1 MGGIYIKKRLLF
13 VNGHLN
19 VGGVERSLVDL
30 LKYIDYD
37 KYELDLI
44 LFEELGDYIDEI
56 PNDVNVIF
64 YDLTKTYGSFLKCIL
79 NNLKN
84 REGKYAFIRIVFYL
98 ERIFGAKV
106 KKLLKPLFK
115 SLGKYDCAI
124 AYRIGICTDFVA
136 YVVNAKNKVTW
147 WHHGSYDY
155 NEKQTKA
162 IENVYKNF
170 NHVVSVSEGCKN
182 MILDN
187 VNIPKDK
194 IVVIPNIIDF
204 DNIYNKSIEKV
215 DDDLY
220 DKDYVN
226 IVSIGRLSPEKGMI
240 NCVFACKQLI
250 DLGYK
255 IKWFLIGDGSEYE
268 KIKHEILLNDLEDKV
283 YLLGRKKNPYSYL
296 KNADVYVHPSY
307 VESMSITV
315 LEAMCLDKPLVVAK
329 SIGPLEFI
337 KNKENGI
344 LVNPDIEG
352 LVYGIKSLL
361 DDIKLYNKLSK
372 KDLNV
377 LKNYTFES
385 VILNVE
391 ELINKI

>member
-37 KYELDLI
+37 KYEVDLV
-44 LFEELGDYIDEI
+44 LFEELGDYRDEI

-64 YDLTKTYGSFLKCIL
+64 YDLTKTYGSFFKCIF

-170 NHVVSVSEGCKN
+170 NYVVSVSEGCKK

-187 VNIPKDK
+187 VNVPKDK

-204 DNIYNKSIEKV
+204 DSIYNKSLEKV

-240 NCVFACKQLI
+240 NCVFACKKLI

-255 IKWFLIGDGSEYE
+255 IKWFLIGDGEEYE
-268 KIKHEILLNDLEDKV
+268 KIKHEILLNDLEDAV

-296 KNADVYVHPSY
+296 KNADIYVHPSY

-329 SIGPLEFI
+329 SIGPSEFI

-344 LVNPDIEG
+344 LVDPDTEG
-352 LVYGIKSLL
+352 LVYGVKSLL
-361 DDIKLYNKLSK
+361 DDINLYNKLSE

-377 LKNYTFES
+377 LKKYTFES

>member
-30 LKYIDYD
+30 LKYTDYD
-37 KYELDLI
+37 KYEVDLV

-64 YDLTKTYGSFLKCIL
+64 YDLTKTYGSFFKCIF

-106 KKLLKPLFK
+106 KKFLKPLFK
-115 SLGKYDCAI
+115 RLGRYDCAI

-136 YVVNAKNKVTW
+136 YVVNARNKVTW

-170 NHVVSVSEGCKN
+170 NHVVSVSEGCKK

-187 VNIPKDK
+187 VNVPKDK

-204 DNIYNKSIEKV
+204 DNIYNKSLEKV

-240 NCVFACKQLI
+240 NCVFACKKLI
-250 DLGYK
+250 DLDYK
-255 IKWFLIGDGSEYE
+255 IKWFLIGDGEEYE
-268 KIKHEILLNDLEDKV
+268 KIKHEILLNNLEDAV

-296 KNADVYVHPSY
+296 KNADIYVHPSY

-315 LEAMCLDKPLVVAK
+315 LEAMCLDKPLVVVK
-329 SIGPLEFI
+329 SIGPSEFI

-344 LVNPDIEG
+344 LVNADIEG
-352 LVYGIKSLL
+352 LSDGIISLVE
-361 DDIKLYNKLSK
+361 DRELYNKLAH
-372 KDLNV
+372 KDENV
-377 LKNYTFES
+377 LEQYTQHN
-385 VILNVE
+385 VILKID
-391 ELINKI
+391 ELISNV

>member
-1 MGGIYIKKRLLF
+1 M
-13 VNGHLN
+13 
-19 VGGVERSLVDL
+19 
-30 LKYIDYD
+30 
-37 KYELDLI
+37 
-44 LFEELGDYIDEI
+44 
-56 PNDVNVIF
+56 
-64 YDLTKTYGSFLKCIL
+64 
-79 NNLKN
+79 
-84 REGKYAFIRIVFYL
+84 
-98 ERIFGAKV
+98 

-115 SLGKYDCAI
+115 GLGKYDCAI

-136 YVVNAKNKVTW
+136 YVVNAKNKITW
-147 WHHGSYDY
+147 WHHGSYEY

-170 NHVVSVSEGCKN
+170 NHVVSVSEGCKK

-187 VNIPKDK
+187 VNISEDK

-204 DNIYNKSIEKV
+204 DNIYNKSLEKA

-240 NCVFACKQLI
+240 NCIFACKKLI

-255 IKWFLIGDGSEYE
+255 IKWFLIGDGVEYE
-268 KIKHEILLNDLEDKV
+268 KIKQEILVNNLEDKV
-283 YLLGRKKNPYSYL
+283 YLLGRKKNPYPYL
-296 KNADVYVHPSY
+296 KNADIYVHPSY

-329 SIGPLEFI
+329 SIGPSEFI

-344 LVNPDIEG
+344 LVNTDIQSLSEG
-352 LVYGIKSLL
+352 IVSLIE
-361 DDIKLYNKLSK
+361 DRELYNKLSH
-372 KDLNV
+372 KD
-377 LKNYTFES
+377 KNLLEQYTQYN
-385 VILNVE
+385 VILKID
-391 ELINKI
+391 ELISDI